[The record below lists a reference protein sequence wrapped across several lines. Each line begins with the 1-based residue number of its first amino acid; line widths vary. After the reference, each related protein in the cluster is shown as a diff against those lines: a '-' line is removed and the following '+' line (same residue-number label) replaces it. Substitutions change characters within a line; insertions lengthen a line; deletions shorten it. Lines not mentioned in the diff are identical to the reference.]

1 MYDRGISGF
10 PKRPEV
16 RAVWVVSAPAT
27 MPWIETPL
35 SSQRSDEKSSF
46 LIERERPFTYSS

>member
-10 PKRPEV
+10 PKRPED

-27 MPWIETPL
+27 IPWIETPL

-46 LIERERPFTYSS
+46 LIERDRPLTYSS